1 MVPRRLG
8 RSCDHELA
16 QRAIGSISPRFLSDA
31 DARFIG
37 GRGLELTVADLL
49 TSVDLL
55 AGFDY
60 PAEFIRVVELGLTD
74 LEPWWIFAGDQL
86 RQRAIGLRE
95 RYPARQ
101 LVPFARR
108 QDNDDVACWDLD
120 DGNVTVIHDFAA
132 PGWEQRGTF
141 VDFNAWLRQAIEDL
155 IEHGG

>member
-1 MVPRRLG
+1 
-8 RSCDHELA
+8 
-16 QRAIGSISPRFLSDA
+16 
-31 DARFIG
+31 
-37 GRGLELTVADLL
+37 VADLL
-49 TSVDLL
+49 TNVDLP

-74 LEPWWIFAGDQL
+74 LEPWWIFDGDQL
-86 RQRAIGLRE
+86 RQRVIGLRE
-95 RYPARQ
+95 RYPGRQ

-120 DGNVTVIHDFAA
+120 HGYVTVIHDFAS
-132 PGWEQRGTF
+132 PGWEQRRTF